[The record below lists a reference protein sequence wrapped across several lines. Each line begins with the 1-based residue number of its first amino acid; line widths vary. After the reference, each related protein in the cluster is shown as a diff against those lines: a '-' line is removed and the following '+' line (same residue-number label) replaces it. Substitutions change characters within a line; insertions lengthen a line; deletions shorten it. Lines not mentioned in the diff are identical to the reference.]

1 MKKIN
6 LELNSMNK
14 RKLVNTHKINWNK
27 ILFKDENHFKEV
39 FLGLIEE
46 INDCRNPIE
55 YKKIINKYENRFLK
69 QNIESMIKIG
79 KKENILDDEF
89 IEKSFKSNMF
99 KKIENNNLLYLDKVK
114 KNYIYT
120 LYKFIK
126 DNKYMNH
133 LNDSFENAYGNIF
146 NLSKEEYLNYLN
158 ENPNLKENWFEYFKE
173 IMKYTNDLKNVFNRF
188 NIFEFPSTISEM
200 TDVIDIIKNKRNFE
214 NYFSYILENKNID
227 LVKLLELA
235 FTYNDDSTKQMNFFN
250 IEAIW
255 KLIDNENLNDE
266 CLKFLPNTLKYIS
279 LKNHDYKYL
288 DSVDY
293 HNFYEINIDKSIE
306 NIFIIENLTLERYKL
321 LEKIFNLSSL
331 DNSLFNLKEN
341 FKHTKTQVNNKSK
354 NFILDYFDLLKE
366 DNTINNKSSKSL
378 AYFKSVMK
386 VTDEIQLGYSI
397 SGKEDS
403 LSNDVFE
410 TLIDVVYN
418 SNLGLRA
425 RKNRTD
431 IENSLGGEYI
441 GLINNKELFD
451 YIFEK
456 YEKTL
461 NKEAFL
467 IVFSNIYNDGIENLD
482 NFLSKYNYDISNY
495 SNLTNQKF
503 FRIIMEDSS
512 IEKEDNHIYNNFYFK
527 DSFSKINNGKK
538 LKIKIDNELHNE
550 IKYWINK
557 DISDENDF
565 NIKYGKLILLYQSF
579 DSDELNEVCKTILN
593 TSDDSINEFQKK
605 LIEENNVNGLEIFE
619 KILNESGM
627 RNNNDNDNEIKI
639 KRRNK
644 F

>member
-6 LELNSMNK
+6 LELNSMSK

-431 IENSLGGEYI
+431 MENSLGGEYI

-605 LIEENNVNGLEIFE
+605 IIEENNVNGLEIFE

-627 RNNNDNDNEIKI
+627 RNNNDNEIKI

>member
-6 LELNSMNK
+6 LELNSMSK

-431 IENSLGGEYI
+431 MENSLGGEYI

-627 RNNNDNDNEIKI
+627 RNNNDNEIKI